1 MVTKVAFYFYQIY
14 IDSKRTLYRRTIFDS
29 SLISVGVSSKTA
41 EKSVMTMFDFQ
52 NNYLQFFAYFFTFWT
67 GFILQHRAPM
77 RFPDLFFAA
86 AGDEDGE
93 DESFEE
99 DDDSFSSVV
108 GSVLALL
115 LFLLDLGGL
124 RGLFCFSASPR
135 YFPRALRSE
144 SESSE
149 VTDESDKNN
158 LFASFWK
165 IIVSLKERT
174 KELSDFSRGLV
185 IFLEISHTLMF
196 SSRRTRIG
204 GGIINGRDGS
214 YFSVANP
221 TSGFRKLNKKFITT

>member
-1 MVTKVAFYFYQIY
+1 
-14 IDSKRTLYRRTIFDS
+14 
-29 SLISVGVSSKTA
+29 
-41 EKSVMTMFDFQ
+41 
-52 NNYLQFFAYFFTFWT
+52 
-67 GFILQHRAPM
+67 M

-158 LFASFWK
+158 LFASF
-165 IIVSLKERT
+165 
-174 KELSDFSRGLV
+174 
-185 IFLEISHTLMF
+185 LMF

-221 TSGFRKLNKKFITT
+221 TSGFRKHNSEFELLFVDLELDEVTELVELELFENVDGLGLKQFLGVEGLEDFCFLSPLLPVGSCTLSGDNLKTNHYFASI